1 MRKGNLFRTLSETVN
16 ATRGTRPYNLLP
28 ANLWHDGLVLDKP
41 VLIAKLRVGSTVSG
55 ECSLCHEVIVVVQDP
70 AGESA
75 AQKCDTLQQAFEE
88 HVHKN
93 ANDTLIV

>member
-1 MRKGNLFRTLSETVN
+1 MN
-16 ATRGTRPYNLLP
+16 AKTRGTRPYNLLP

-55 ECSLCHEVIVVVQDP
+55 ECSLCHEVIVVQDP

-75 AQKCDTLQQAFEE
+75 AQKSDTLQQAFEE

-93 ANDTLIV
+93 TNDTLIV